1 MDNKNFEDVLN
12 QYVEILM
19 YDINIKSLEL
29 KKNKLDVEKSDL
41 IFKTYYQTKIN
52 EFKTNIDNARKI
64 YLRRS

>member
-29 KKNKLDVEKSDL
+29 KKNKIDVEKSDL
-41 IFKTYYQTKIN
+41 IFKNYYQGKIR
-52 EFKTNIDNARKI
+52 EFNNNINNARKL
-64 YLRRS
+64 YLR

>member
-41 IFKTYYQTKIN
+41 IFKNYYQTKIN

>member
-29 KKNKLDVEKSDL
+29 KKNKLDVEKADL
-41 IFKTYYQTKIN
+41 IFKNYYQIKIN

>member
-41 IFKTYYQTKIN
+41 IFKNYYQTKIN
-52 EFKTNIDNARKI
+52 EFKTNFDLAIDQIIN
-64 YLRRS
+64 

>member
-41 IFKTYYQTKIN
+41 IFKNYYQIKIN

>member
-41 IFKTYYQTKIN
+41 IFKNYYQTKIN

-64 YLRRS
+64 YLR

>member
-41 IFKTYYQTKIN
+41 IFKNYYQTKIN
-52 EFKTNIDNARKI
+52 EFI
-64 YLRRS
+64 LFLSS